1 MSEIKTV
8 LNFFDKNN
16 GLKAV
21 LKDLKSIKKLQ
32 AEINN
37 QKGGVSSDNL
47 KERTAALK
55 EITRLQKQLD
65 AQRKKAINTGKQA
78 VGIEKE
84 LVKVQEQDRKVKK
97 QLKVARTEKFRQLQ
111 ETNLALR
118 NQKKLVKADIV
129 ENSKLS
135 SVYERQSAKLNRLRK
150 ELKNLILT
158 EGEGSAKTK
167 KLALEV
173 GKLDTKLKKADAAA
187 GQFQRNVGNYPNA
200 LRGAI
205 GSLKNFAG
213 ALGITAGIAGVVAAL
228 KGAFTTFKDFE
239 KSLSNLSSITGATG
253 KDLEFYKEQAIAIG
267 SSTTLSASQTVE
279 AFKLI
284 GSAKPELLANKEA
297 LAAVTREAI
306 TLAEAAGLELPT
318 AATALANALNQFNL
332 PAEESSRVINA
343 LAAGSK
349 FGAAAIPE
357 LSEAIT
363 KFGVAAAS
371 SNISIE
377 ESIGAV
383 ELLAE
388 KGIAGAEAGTKLRNV
403 FGQLDIAKALPPKAL
418 KQLAKFGVNT
428 DIVSD
433 STLTL
438 QERLTE
444 LSKIQDD
451 ATALTFV
458 FGKQNK
464 VAAQAVLQNVDR
476 IAELTEAVTGTST
489 AIEQANTNVDN
500 LDGSL
505 KGLSSAYEG
514 LILSIESGEGAF
526 GKAVRSFV
534 DIVTQ
539 LFLLISGS
547 KQAEDKLTDLQLAA
561 KRTAESV
568 VKVGKAV
575 TIVVATFL
583 AWKVGLIATALYTKL
598 AALAQVAYT
607 TVMSG
612 TTIATNIATVAT
624 KLFNKA
630 LRSNPLGLVL
640 AGLTAVVSYLIF
652 FTDETNEATK
662 AQKKLYDI
670 LLKTA
675 ELRENILSSEEKFA
689 IRNKLS
695 KQGLESL
702 KEDLQSEI
710 FLIQKKADEAKL
722 IVEKESKDLNELK
735 KKFRAV
741 ESRVPKE
748 GEVSNEI
755 FKQGIRQQ
763 MIIEEERIARLIKLR
778 TGLDSKLFS
787 KKAQLAKKLG
797 VVDDLI
803 AKKFVDSNE
812 DSTKKVIKQKAKE
825 KTPEEIEAERLAK
838 ELLAFEKLKEK
849 QLLAFLEAK
858 EKAENEFFESKLE
871 KEEQE
876 IRAVEEKY
884 FNLLEQG
891 KQFNEDALANGEEL
905 VADLTQ
911 LAEDEQSQI
920 AAIKKKYRDKEAVEE
935 EKRLASL
942 KKQQEE
948 GEARVAKEEEEAL
961 ARRKEAQQEA
971 VDLSKELV
979 DTVIDNL
986 TTESEAKIESLDRQ
1000 INAEEN
1006 FLSQN
1011 KNLSAREIEFRREK
1025 AAELEAERIEEQ
1037 KRLEKLAKVQAFFDL
1052 VAAFASSG
1060 DGQGAIGKAAAAI
1073 GAGEAIAQ
1081 GFHDGGYTGDGNEYK
1096 EAGVVHKGEFVNT
1109 KAQTTEYGMKGWKAK
1124 DFDKA
1129 VTDGYFNQF
1138 ADANIFADQ
1147 NAKFLS
1153 VQNNEVGYDFGRL
1166 ENELKSVKE
1175 AIHNSPTT
1183 DFEINGEYFI
1193 KRTHRKGGTT
1203 TKKRKL
1209 G

>member
-21 LKDLKSIKKLQ
+21 LKDLKAIKKLQ
-32 AEINN
+32 SEINK

-65 AQRKKAINTGKQA
+65 KERKKAINTGKQA

-111 ETNLALR
+111 ESRLAQR
-118 NQKKLVKADIV
+118 KQNQAIKAEVI

-135 SVYERQSAKLNRLRK
+135 TEYEKQSAKLNRLRK
-150 ELKNLILT
+150 NLKNLILT

-173 GKLDTKLKKADAAA
+173 SKLDKRLKGADAAA
-187 GQFQRNVGNYPNA
+187 GQFQRNVGNYPKGLSKA
-200 LRGAI
+200 VGA
-205 GSLKNFAG
+205 LKNFAG

-253 KDLEFYKEQAIAIG
+253 KDLEFYKEQEIAIG

-403 FGQLDIAKALPPKAL
+403 FSKLDIAKSLPPKAAD
-418 KQLAKFGVNT
+418 QLAKFGVNT

-444 LSKIQDD
+444 LSKIQED

-458 FGKQNK
+458 FGEQNK
-464 VAAQAVLQNVDR
+464 VAGQAVLQNVSR
-476 IAELTEAVTGTST
+476 IAELTEQVTGTNT
-489 AIEQANTNVDN
+489 AIEQAAINVDN

-505 KGLSSAYEG
+505 KGLSSAWEG
-514 LILSIESGEGAF
+514 LILSIESGDGAL

-534 DIVTQ
+534 DIITQ

-547 KQAEDKLTDLQLAA
+547 KQAEEELTDLQLAA
-561 KRTAESV
+561 KKTAQSI
-568 VKVGKAV
+568 VKVGKV
-575 TIVVATFL
+575 LTIVVSTFL
-583 AWKVGLIATALYTKL
+583 AYKAAVIASNIVTKAYTLVTTGLRIAKI
-598 AALAQVAYT
+598 ALAR
-607 TVMSG
+607 G
-612 TTIATNIATVAT
+612 TNIATTAMKAFNLAT
-624 KLFNKA
+624 KLSPIGVILGLITAAASAFLLFRDNQDEATESTIRFTEAEKEALKVSKDRLKSLKRSREIYEKLIKDNTADLRDFSDAELEAAEAEAIRRAGVTKNAEVRKIASDIIKRIQDEQIRREKEFNELSGKTAKDKAKADKKAAEDAEKKRLSEIDNQRKRLKILDDIEIRAIEDATEKKKA
-630 LRSNPLGLVL
+630 LRSQAFEEKIDQLERSGL
-640 AGLTAVVSYLIF
+640 LTAEI
-652 FTDETNEATK
+652 E
-662 AQKKLYDI
+662 KKLTQELQDDLTQI
-670 LLKTA
+670 ELDA
-675 ELRENILSSEEKFA
+675 ELERQATLKSENDKLMAELEKQAAEE
-689 IRNKLS
+689 
-695 KQGLESL
+695 
-702 KEDLQSEI
+702 
-710 FLIQKKADEAKL
+710 
-722 IVEKESKDLNELK
+722 
-735 KKFRAV
+735 
-741 ESRVPKE
+741 
-748 GEVSNEI
+748 
-755 FKQGIRQQ
+755 
-763 MIIEEERIARLIKLR
+763 IA
-778 TGLDSKLFS
+778 
-787 KKAQLAKKLG
+787 LAKK
-797 VVDDLI
+797 
-803 AKKFVDSNE
+803 
-812 DSTKKVIKQKAKE
+812 TK
-825 KTPEEIEAERLAK
+825 EE
-838 ELLAFEKLKEK
+838 
-849 QLLAFLEAK
+849 EAK
-858 EKAENEFFESKLE
+858 
-871 KEEQE
+871 
-876 IRAVEEKY
+876 
-884 FNLLEQG
+884 
-891 KQFNEDALANGEEL
+891 
-905 VADLTQ
+905 
-911 LAEDEQSQI
+911 I
-920 AAIKKKYRDKEAVEE
+920 A
-935 EKRLASL
+935 
-942 KKQQEE
+942 
-948 GEARVAKEEEEAL
+948 EEAL
-961 ARRKEAQQEA
+961 ALRKEQQQEA
-971 VDLSKELV
+971 IDLSKELV
-979 DTVIDNL
+979 DTTIENL
-986 TTESEAKIESLDRQ
+986 TMESEAKIEALDRQ
-1000 INAEEN
+1000 LSAEQD

-1011 KNLSAREIEFRREK
+1011 ENLSAREIEFRRKK
-1025 AAELEAERIEEQ
+1025 AAELELQRIEEQ

-1060 DGQGAIGKAAAAI
+1060 DGQGAVGKAATTMAAAEVI
-1073 GAGEAIAQ
+1073 SE

-1129 VTDGYFNQF
+1129 VSDGYFNQF
-1138 ADANIFADQ
+1138 ADSNIFADQ

-1153 VQNNEVGYDFGRL
+1153 VQNNEVGYDFARL
-1166 ENELKSVKE
+1166 ENELRSVKE

-1193 KRTHRKGGTT
+1193 KRTHRKGSTT

>member
-16 GLKAV
+16 GLDAII
-21 LKDLKSIKKLQ
+21 KDLKKVQELQ

-55 EITRLQKQLD
+55 KIVQLQKQLD
-65 AQRKKAINTGKQA
+65 KERKKAINTGKQA
-78 VGIEKE
+78 VGIQKD
-84 LVKVQEQDRKVKK
+84 LVKVQEQERRVGK

-118 NQKKLVKADIV
+118 NQKKLVKAEII

-173 GKLDTKLKKADAAA
+173 GNLDRKLKGADAAA
-187 GQFQRNVGNYPNA
+187 GQFQRNVGNYPKGLSKA
-200 LRGAI
+200 VGA
-205 GSLKNFAG
+205 LKNFAG

-228 KGAFTTFKDFE
+228 KGAFSTFKDFE

-318 AATALANALNQFNL
+318 AAKSLTNALNQFNL
-332 PAEESSRVINA
+332 PAEEAGRVINI

-357 LSEAIT
+357 ISEALT
-363 KFGVAAAS
+363 KFGVAAKSA
-371 SNISIE
+371 NITVE
-377 ESIGAV
+377 ESVGAI

-388 KGIAGAEAGTKLRNV
+388 KGIEGAEAGTKLRNV
-403 FGQLDIAKALPPKAL
+403 FGTLDIAKALPPKAA
-418 KQLAKFGVNT
+418 KELAKFGVNL
-428 DIVSD
+428 DIVTD
-433 STLTL
+433 SSLTL
-438 QERLTE
+438 EERLTE
-444 LSKIQDD
+444 LGKIQDD
-451 ATALTFV
+451 AVALTRV
-458 FGKQNK
+458 FGKENK
-464 VAAQAVLQNVDR
+464 IAGQSVLQNIGR
-476 IAELTEAVTGTST
+476 IAELTEQVTGTNT
-489 AIEQANTNVDN
+489 AIEQANINVDN

-514 LILSIESGEGAF
+514 LILSIESGDGAL

-534 DIVTQ
+534 DIITQ

-547 KQAEDKLTDLQLAA
+547 KQAEEELTDLQLAA
-561 KRTAESV
+561 KKTAQSI
-568 VKVGKAV
+568 VKVGKV
-575 TIVVATFL
+575 LTIVVSTFL
-583 AWKVGLIATALYTKL
+583 AYKAAVIASNIATK
-598 AALAQVAYT
+598 AYT
-607 TVMSG
+607 LV
-612 TTIATNIATVAT
+612 TTGLRIAKIAMARSTNIATAAMKAFNIVT
-624 KLFNKA
+624 KLSPIGLILGLITAVAGAFLLFRDNQDEATESTIRFTEAEKEALRVSRQRLESLKTTRAIYAKLIKDENAGLRGFTDAQLEAAKAETIRVAARTKSIEILKLQQKIIKRIEEEQLRREKEFNKLSGKTAKDKAKADKKAAEEAEKKRLAEIENQRKRLKILDDIEIRAIEDATEKKKA
-630 LRSNPLGLVL
+630 LRSQAFEEKIDQLERSGVI
-640 AGLTAVVSYLIF
+640 TAEI
-652 FTDETNEATK
+652 E
-662 AQKKLYDI
+662 KKLTQELQDDLTQI
-670 LLKTA
+670 ELDA
-675 ELRENILSSEEKFA
+675 ELERQAILKSENDKLMAELEKQAAEE
-689 IRNKLS
+689 
-695 KQGLESL
+695 
-702 KEDLQSEI
+702 
-710 FLIQKKADEAKL
+710 
-722 IVEKESKDLNELK
+722 
-735 KKFRAV
+735 
-741 ESRVPKE
+741 
-748 GEVSNEI
+748 
-755 FKQGIRQQ
+755 
-763 MIIEEERIARLIKLR
+763 IA
-778 TGLDSKLFS
+778 
-787 KKAQLAKKLG
+787 LAKK
-797 VVDDLI
+797 
-803 AKKFVDSNE
+803 
-812 DSTKKVIKQKAKE
+812 TK
-825 KTPEEIEAERLAK
+825 AE
-838 ELLAFEKLKEK
+838 
-849 QLLAFLEAK
+849 EAK
-858 EKAENEFFESKLE
+858 
-871 KEEQE
+871 
-876 IRAVEEKY
+876 
-884 FNLLEQG
+884 
-891 KQFNEDALANGEEL
+891 
-905 VADLTQ
+905 
-911 LAEDEQSQI
+911 I
-920 AAIKKKYRDKEAVEE
+920 A
-935 EKRLASL
+935 
-942 KKQQEE
+942 
-948 GEARVAKEEEEAL
+948 EEAL
-961 ARRKEAQQEA
+961 ALRKEQQQEA
-971 VDLSKELV
+971 IDLSKELV
-979 DTVIDNL
+979 DTTIENL
-986 TTESEAKIESLDRQ
+986 TMESEAKIEALDRQ
-1000 INAEEN
+1000 LSAEQD

-1011 KNLSAREIEFRREK
+1011 ENLSAREIEFRRKK
-1025 AAELEAERIEEQ
+1025 AAELELQRIEEQ

-1060 DGQGAIGKAAAAI
+1060 DGQGAVGKAATTMAAAEVI
-1073 GAGEAIAQ
+1073 SE

-1109 KAQTTEYGMKGWKAK
+1109 KAQTTEYGMKGWESK

-1129 VTDGYFNQF
+1129 VNDGYFNQF

-1153 VQNNEVGYDFGRL
+1153 VQSNEIGYDFARL

-1193 KRTHRKGGTT
+1193 KRTHRKGSTT